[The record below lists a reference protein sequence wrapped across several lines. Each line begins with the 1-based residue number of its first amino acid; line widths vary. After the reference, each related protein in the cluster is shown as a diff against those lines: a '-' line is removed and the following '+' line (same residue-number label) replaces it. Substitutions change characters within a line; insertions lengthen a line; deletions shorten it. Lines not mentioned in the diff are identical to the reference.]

1 MQNICKEEDLLS
13 KPKVHL
19 KISSEISVTELN
31 FSDDSETEF
40 PLADLS
46 TSSSTL
52 ETITKAN
59 TKHKFPLRHTDLV
72 HLSPP
77 KTSQFVVL
85 LKILDIEPVKSEFR
99 PTLPDI
105 SVAKN
110 ESGI

>member
-13 KPKVHL
+13 KPKVHF

-59 TKHKFPLRHTDLV
+59 TKHKFSLRHTDLV

>member
-13 KPKVHL
+13 KPKVHF
-19 KISSEISVTELN
+19 KVSSEISVAELD
-31 FSDDSETEF
+31 FSDGSETEF
-40 PLADLS
+40 PLADSS
-46 TSSSTL
+46 TSSSIL

-85 LKILDIEPVKSEFR
+85 LKILDIERVKSEFR
-99 PTLPDI
+99 PMLPDI
-105 SVAKN
+105 NAAKN
-110 ESGI
+110 DSGI